1 MCGRALKSFVVGP
14 FTMSFPVFLC
24 SCFPYLGCGRSPQ
37 HECSRESVYLFFGE
51 RVHPVIVAAEDCPVG
66 KPDPAIYRLT
76 CERLNAR
83 RSPSETITPLE
94 CLVIEDS
101 LAGIQSAKAA
111 GMTVLAVATTYHLD
125 KLSEA
130 DAAFQTLQ
138 GVTLETA
145 ISRLTRIGHES
156 RSTDPGPR

>member
-1 MCGRALKSFVVGP
+1 MSAPRITVLLTVYKRTKYLLKALD
-14 FTMSFPVFLC
+14 
-24 SCFPYLGCGRSPQ
+24 
-37 HECSRESVYLFFGE
+37 SVLAQTYRDFE
-51 RVHPVIVAAEDCPVG
+51 VIVAAEDCPVG

-156 RSTDPGPR
+156 RSTDPSPR